1 MIKITGKVTYTDNR
15 TADFEGGI
23 NALAAW
29 ESYAQRNNLDPD
41 PQRSPMTWTLYVA
54 FAALGETQTG
64 KGIGFEKW
72 RESVGDVDLEA
83 DDANPTETAASAT

>member
-1 MIKITGKVTYTDNR
+1 MIRISGKVTYTDNR
-15 TADFEGGI
+15 TVDFDGGI

-29 ESYAQRNNLDPD
+29 ESYAQRNQLDPD

-54 FAALGETQTG
+54 FAALGESETG

-72 RESVGDVDLEA
+72 RDSVIDVDLEA
-83 DDANPTETAASAT
+83 DDANPTHPAA